1 MSQSDVFRPANGDL
15 YVRDPVANGV
25 PVSANAYRKTSLPR
39 PATHSGYRFGQMSHN
54 SFFTRHNPHP
64 NRVRHLKGLLDIPI
78 CSVNDDGYFASPRY
92 SLQFPPNSYNIN
104 KLSNSV
110 RGRIPVNAI
119 NVNSQLYPIN
129 TITGLQYF
137 TGLNSFPFRE
147 KAIPKVGMV
156 PTNEAWRDEL
166 KEFTEQLN
174 IPEERK
180 RDPERPRTTQYSAE
194 TGRLIPPP
202 SRMMSRGASRR
213 GRPQFVP
220 TMQHIAPE
228 PDMENVV
235 LTMLCQ
241 ILQTEDVNAVQ
252 SWLVSAGDREKTMV
266 MDMIRT
272 VMAGREEYSHQ
283 PQPQVVTDRPVL
295 PPINDKQII
304 GDSKDDSMI
313 DRLTLADEPV
323 IPKGPTMVPN
333 VAMDPVETMPG
344 IPAVPPP
351 QAKPAMPVPAPSPPQ
366 IPMKPASPKAVIE
379 DEEILI
385 KPPTNEVFKQT
396 SSRPPT
402 QGGRISRSLD
412 VKPPGTADARLK
424 YTKSPFVN
432 GAVPDNM
439 WNQQQSINNN
449 TF

>member
-1 MSQSDVFRPANGDL
+1 MSQSDVFRPDNGDL

-137 TGLNSFPFRE
+137 TGLNSFPSGRRPFPRLE
-147 KAIPKVGMV
+147 WEGQAAVFSP
-156 PTNEAWRDEL
+156 PCS
-166 KEFTEQLN
+166 N
-174 IPEERK
+174 I
-180 RDPERPRTTQYSAE
+180 A
-194 TGRLIPPP
+194 
-202 SRMMSRGASRR
+202 A
-213 GRPQFVP
+213 
-220 TMQHIAPE
+220 E

-283 PQPQVVTDRPVL
+283 PPAQAVTDRPVL

-304 GDSKDDSMI
+304 
-313 DRLTLADEPV
+313 
-323 IPKGPTMVPN
+323 
-333 VAMDPVETMPG
+333 
-344 IPAVPPP
+344 
-351 QAKPAMPVPAPSPPQ
+351 
-366 IPMKPASPKAVIE
+366 
-379 DEEILI
+379 
-385 KPPTNEVFKQT
+385 
-396 SSRPPT
+396 
-402 QGGRISRSLD
+402 
-412 VKPPGTADARLK
+412 
-424 YTKSPFVN
+424 
-432 GAVPDNM
+432 
-439 WNQQQSINNN
+439 
-449 TF
+449 

>member
-1 MSQSDVFRPANGDL
+1 MSQSEVFRPANGDL

-25 PVSANAYRKTSLPR
+25 PVSADAFRKTTLQR
-39 PATHSGYRFGQMSHN
+39 PATHSGYRFGKLSHN

-92 SLQFPPNSYNIN
+92 SLQFPPNSYNTN
-104 KLSNSV
+104 KLSNS
-110 RGRIPVNAI
+110 RIPVNAI

-156 PTNEAWRDEL
+156 PVTEAWRDEL
-166 KEFTEQLN
+166 KAFTEQLN
-174 IPEERK
+174 AAEERK
-180 RDPERPRTTQYSAE
+180 RDQERPRTTQYSAE

-202 SRMMSRGASRR
+202 SRNMSRGASRR

-220 TMQHIAPE
+220 SMQHIAAE
-228 PDMENVV
+228 PDIENMV

-241 ILQTEDVNAVQ
+241 ILQTEDINAVQ

-266 MDMIRT
+266 LDMIRT
-272 VMAGREEYSHQ
+272 VVAGREEYNHQ
-283 PQPQVVTDRPVL
+283 LPAEVVGERPRTVL
-295 PPINDKQII
+295 PPINDRQII
-304 GDSKDDSMI
+304 GESNDDNMI
-313 DRLTLADEPV
+313 DRLTLVDEPV
-323 IPKGPTMVPN
+323 IPKGPSMMHRAVT
-333 VAMDPVETMPG
+333 MDPVETMPG

-351 QAKPAMPVPAPSPPQ
+351 QADPAMPVPAPSPPH
-366 IPMKPASPKAVIE
+366 IPMKPSSPKAIIE
-379 DEEILI
+379 DDEIPI
-385 KPPTNEVFKQT
+385 KPPTNEVFKHMT
-396 SSRPPT
+396 SRPPT
-402 QGGRISRSLD
+402 QGGRISAANDMR
-412 VKPPGTADARLK
+412 PPGTADARLK

-432 GAVPDNM
+432 GPVPDNM
-439 WNQQQSINNN
+439 WKQQQSINNN

>member
-156 PTNEAWRDEL
+156 PTTEAWRDEL

-174 IPEERK
+174 VPEERK
-180 RDPERPRTTQYSAE
+180 RDPEEAE
-194 TGRLIPPP
+194 NHPIL
-202 SRMMSRGASRR
+202 RGDRASHPTPLTHDVP
-213 GRPQFVP
+213 GGVKEGQAAVFP
-220 TMQHIAPE
+220 TMQHIAAE

-283 PQPQVVTDRPVL
+283 PPAQAVTDRPVL

-304 GDSKDDSMI
+304 GDCKDDSMI
-313 DRLTLADEPV
+313 DRLTLVDEPV
-323 IPKGPTMVPN
+323 IPRGPTMPMAVT
-333 VAMDPVETMPG
+333 MDPVETMPG

-351 QAKPAMPVPAPSPPQ
+351 QAEPAMPVPAPSPPH

-379 DEEILI
+379 DEDVLI
-385 KPPTNEVFKQT
+385 KPPTNEVFKQ
-396 SSRPPT
+396 SSFRPPT
-402 QGGRISRSLD
+402 QGGRISRGVD
-412 VKPPGTADARLK
+412 VRPPGTADARLK